1 MNVIHQATSKT
12 FIVGML
18 LLLARTGPLH
28 AEEIRVLTW
37 NVESDRPGPPNRF
50 ADGNTPVVI
59 AAQLTQLQAD
69 SGPYDLIALT
79 EVLKTSAKLYEQALE
94 AGGRSY
100 RSFVSQSGST
110 DRLQILFDEDRFTL
124 VGSGPTEL
132 TSHEGIEFHG
142 GSARRP
148 FFVRLRDTQND
159 NMTFIFM
166 TNHLTR
172 GNAGNRQRQA
182 LGPREWVFDQTVPV
196 IAAGDFNFDFDF
208 ENLTGNQAMAIF
220 FERGH
225 CKWIVPE
232 ATIETVGT
240 GADERTNVT
249 VSFVDSNW
257 ADANDH
263 EDAVDRLDE
272 YPGSVLD
279 FVVAGQEAR
288 QWDAI
293 SRVIVRDGDFPDTA
307 DTSDHRPV
315 EATFRP

>member
-1 MNVIHQATSKT
+1 MTQIRHHSA
-12 FIVGML
+12 L
-18 LLLARTGPLH
+18 LLVVALSGPLN

-37 NVESDRPGPPNRF
+37 NVQSDRPEAPDHF
-50 ADGNTPVVI
+50 ADGNTPAVI
-59 AAQLTQLQAD
+59 IEQLTQLQED

-79 EVLKTSAKLYEQALE
+79 EVLKTSEDLYEQALA

-110 DRLQILFDEDRFTL
+110 DLLQILFDEDRFTL

-132 TSHEGIEFHG
+132 TSHDGIEFQFQG

-159 NMTFIFM
+159 NVTFIFM

-182 LGPREWVFDQTVPV
+182 LGLREWVFDQTVPV
-196 IAAGDFNFDFDF
+196 IASGDFNFDFDF

-220 FERGH
+220 FARGH
-225 CKWIVPE
+225 WKWIAPD
-232 ATIETVGT
+232 ATIETVGS
-240 GADERTNVT
+240 GAEERTNVT
-249 VSFVDSNW
+249 VTFADSNW

-263 EDAVDRLDE
+263 EDAADRVDS
-272 YPGSVLD
+272 YPGSILD
-279 FVVAGQEAR
+279 FIVAGQRACQWEAS
-288 QWDAI
+288 

-315 EATFRP
+315 EAHFRP